1 MACFIDETFP
11 INISFGFELL
21 SIEKLYLKPEHPPPS
36 TETRKNEPFGSFNKF
51 YYCCISIYLKCIHI
65 IIINGY

>member
-1 MACFIDETFP
+1 MNSWLVLSMRTFP

-36 TETRKNEPFGSFNKF
+36 TETRKNEPFWFV
-51 YYCCISIYLKCIHI
+51 
-65 IIINGY
+65 